1 MVSNILR
8 SNLHYLTLK
17 SVIILRNWFTDLTA
31 RNGVHDLDTDSGVEQ
46 LRGELSRLDP
56 ATLFVSL
63 GSGAEGQVMAR
74 IIQRTPRRT
83 LAIAKGPDEARMRNV
98 IREILPTVMFDIA
111 MKPPR

>member
-1 MVSNILR
+1 
-8 SNLHYLTLK
+8 
-17 SVIILRNWFTDLTA
+17 
-31 RNGVHDLDTDSGVEQ
+31 
-46 LRGELSRLDP
+46 
-56 ATLFVSL
+56 
-63 GSGAEGQVMAR
+63 MAR